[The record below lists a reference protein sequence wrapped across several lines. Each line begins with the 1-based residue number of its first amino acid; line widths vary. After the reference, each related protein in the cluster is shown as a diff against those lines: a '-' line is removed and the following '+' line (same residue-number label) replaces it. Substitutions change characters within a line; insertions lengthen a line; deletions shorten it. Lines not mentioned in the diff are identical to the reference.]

1 MPCAASSSG
10 CPTIFCFA
18 KEGIMKG
25 LPTVTYGN
33 LPVYLGVVFA
43 LINGAMVGLGGAR
56 GW

>member
-1 MPCAASSSG
+1 
-10 CPTIFCFA
+10 
-18 KEGIMKG
+18 MKG